1 MEETNTKEINLL
13 QLINLFFNWL
23 LKIGKSILDL
33 IVYLVQLAY
42 RHKSIVLIS
51 ISICLVFGLYFSR
64 PSAKVYKAEA
74 MAMLYGSETQTVKEV
89 SKQLENSVGSNNLF
103 SLATKLSLPDSVAR
117 NIVGIQSF
125 FVIDYLKDG
134 VADMVDFKNNHSLT
148 DTLNLRMKDRI
159 YLQIKT
165 TNISQIPKV
174 QAAIHKAVEEAW
186 RIEAKAVLPKRVSEL
201 AGKFGFKYQ
210 EVFVKN
216 AKTRWGS
223 CSHNNRINLSLH
235 LMMLPDHLIDYVI
248 LHELTH
254 TIHKNHGPKF
264 WLYLDQITGGVKKLE
279 KEINSK
285 RIGLF

>member
-1 MEETNTKEINLL
+1 MDNKLVKFNEIGDVNFCWS
-13 QLINLFFNWL
+13 Q
-23 LKIGKSILDL
+23 KAS
-33 IVYLVQLAY
+33 
-42 RHKSIVLIS
+42 HIS
-51 ISICLVFGLYFSR
+51 ISIRPHNPVKVIIPEDIPYEAAQQFLLTKVKWVKRHLAELNSKEKGVTVFD
-64 PSAKVYKAEA
+64 
-74 MAMLYGSETQTVKEV
+74 
-89 SKQLENSVGSNNLF
+89 ENSNFTTRYHTLKLLKHPRGTIKISVNNRIIRVF
-103 SLATKLSLPDSVAR
+103 YPD
-117 NIVGIQSF
+117 F
-125 FVIDYLKDG
+125 
-134 VADMVDFKNNHSLT
+134 ADASH
-148 DTLNLRMKDRI
+148 
-159 YLQIKT
+159 
-165 TNISQIPKV
+165 PKV
-174 QAAIHKAVEEAW
+174 QAAVHKAIEEAW

-201 AGKFGFKYQ
+201 AAKFGFKYQ